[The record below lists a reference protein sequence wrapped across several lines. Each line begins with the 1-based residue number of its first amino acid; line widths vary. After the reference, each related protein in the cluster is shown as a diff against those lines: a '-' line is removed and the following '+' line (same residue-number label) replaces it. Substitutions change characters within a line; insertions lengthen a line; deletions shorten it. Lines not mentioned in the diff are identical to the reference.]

1 MRRGRGRGREPR
13 TARPG
18 DLVIDGR
25 LRARLLGLSLLEIDA
40 HVVVAEAR
48 TPRAV
53 RPAGAPS
60 LRETGRAS
68 EPGIRRRVGS
78 GADGPAP
85 PELAYAVRL
94 IAEGS
99 SLLDEATAR

>member
-1 MRRGRGRGREPR
+1 MSRGRGREQR
-13 TARPG
+13 AARPG

-25 LRARLLGLSLLEIDA
+25 LRARLLGLPLLEIDA
-40 HVVVAEAR
+40 HVVVAAAR

-53 RPAGAPS
+53 RGAGAPS
-60 LRETGRAS
+60 LTGTGRAS
-68 EPGIRRRVGS
+68 EPGVQRRIVS
-78 GADGPAP
+78 GPDGPAP